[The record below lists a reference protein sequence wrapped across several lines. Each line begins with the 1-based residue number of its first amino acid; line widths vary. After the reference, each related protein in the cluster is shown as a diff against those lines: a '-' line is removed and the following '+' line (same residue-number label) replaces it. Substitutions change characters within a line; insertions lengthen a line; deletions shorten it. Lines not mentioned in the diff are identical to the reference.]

1 MLYSQDSL
9 NNENRLEHD
18 RLLATYNPHTLTMLC
33 PNTSKTI
40 KRSKWRAYYGWY
52 SSFFEQVW
60 SIINNIEYNNILK
73 KWLYHWIKY
82 LCCKLTIMNF
92 RIGSVLL
99 ATIFV
104 TLAYQQHGRIQ
115 NRKALHHYGGLITAV
130 KNSCKDN
137 SDCSRW
143 AECNNTKC
151 VCKKILQKLR
161 TVHCE
166 ENLQLSV
173 IRCHCV
179 TYDNNYN

>member
-1 MLYSQDSL
+1 
-9 NNENRLEHD
+9 
-18 RLLATYNPHTLTMLC
+18 
-33 PNTSKTI
+33 
-40 KRSKWRAYYGWY
+40 
-52 SSFFEQVW
+52 
-60 SIINNIEYNNILK
+60 
-73 KWLYHWIKY
+73 
-82 LCCKLTIMNF
+82 MNF

-179 TYDNNYN
+179 TYDNITNVLMEGYCIGNCENRYGKSEYLPLPNNVSRLNQFMCE